1 MTITYYVKKEDAQK
15 LMADGNLSTMCIDGF
30 EELEIDIDCNSRRVT
45 IYGMDS
51 GNDVLLDDNAY
62 AYIPA
67 IDEVAEGRGLGD
79 YYILNVEVA
88 KYLELLDIPYQ
99 WALESVDEWRNPDDE
114 EKPLKEGEFWEV
126 IDGIL
131 AAWEISREEN

>member
-1 MTITYYVKKEDAQK
+1 MIITYYVKKEDAQK

-30 EELEIDIDCNSRRVT
+30 EELEIDIDCNSRRVA

-114 EKPLKEGEFWEV
+114 EELIEEGEFWEV